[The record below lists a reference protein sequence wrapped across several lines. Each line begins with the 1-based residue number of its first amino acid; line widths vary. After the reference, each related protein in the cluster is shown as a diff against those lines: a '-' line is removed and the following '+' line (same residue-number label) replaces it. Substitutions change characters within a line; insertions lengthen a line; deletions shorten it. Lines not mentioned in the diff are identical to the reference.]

1 MRSADH
7 IRKLF
12 RDARLGIGP
21 EADERVFRDMLG
33 AQQEHA
39 KKPETLIVKGR
50 SIMKS
55 PFAKFAIAAAVV
67 VACVMG
73 LFLWTG
79 TQSSVALADVL
90 ARMHEVR
97 AYVFRCTAT
106 ITGLKAGNTT
116 IDTESHSIIVT
127 SQDHGTKMV
136 METVD
141 PNGTRTMTQEM
152 YMSPQNGTMLA
163 IMPKEKRY
171 IRMEYDESMA
181 ERMRKQNHD
190 PSAIVQLA
198 VGQGY
203 ESLGRVM
210 LDGVAVE
217 KFRSTDPNFLGN
229 VMDRPEVMIYVDV
242 QTQLPV
248 RMEIDARM
256 GEGTRIHT
264 AMHDFQ
270 WDVVVDA
277 AEFNPVIPDDY
288 TPLAGGPLKM
298 PAINEETAIQGLKL
312 CVELTGRYPEKL
324 DMMSL
329 MSQMGLAQNRE
340 NSLFKQL
347 QDENKNLTEDEKIRK
362 LTDILMPIQAIGT
375 FHAMLL
381 ADDKDPAYYGDV
393 VTPEDSDQVLMRWQV
408 SETEYRVIFGSLHVE
423 TVSAEALAE
432 LEKMLP
438 RP

>member
-1 MRSADH
+1 
-7 IRKLF
+7 
-12 RDARLGIGP
+12 
-21 EADERVFRDMLG
+21 
-33 AQQEHA
+33 
-39 KKPETLIVKGR
+39 
-50 SIMKS
+50 MKS

-67 VACVMG
+67 IASVMG
-73 LFLWTG
+73 LLLWTG

-90 ARMHEVR
+90 TRMQEVR
-97 AYVFRCTAT
+97 TYVFHSTT
-106 ITGLKAGNTT
+106 MITGLKAGDTT
-116 IDTESHSIIVT
+116 IDAESHGIIMT

-136 METVD
+136 METVN
-141 PNGTRTMTQEM
+141 PGRAGIMTQEM
-152 YMSPQNGTMLA
+152 YMSPQNGTMLT
-163 IMPKEKRY
+163 IMPQEKKY
-171 IRMEYDESMA
+171 MRMEYDESMA

-190 PSAIVQLA
+190 PSAIVQLV

-210 LDGVAVE
+210 LDGVEVE

-229 VMDRPEVMIYVDV
+229 VMDQPEVMIYVGV

-264 AMHDFQ
+264 VMHNFQ
-270 WDVVVDA
+270 WDVVVDV
-277 AEFNPVIPDDY
+277 AEFSPVIPDDY
-288 TPLAGGPLKM
+288 TPLAGGALKM
-298 PAINEETAIQGLKL
+298 PAMNEETAIQGLKL
-312 CVELTGRYPEKL
+312 CVELTGHYPKKL

-347 QDENKNLTEDEKIRK
+347 RDENKNLTEDEKIRK

-375 FHAMLL
+375 FHAMLV
-381 ADDKDPAYYGDV
+381 ADGKDPAYYGES
-393 VTPEDSDQVLMRWQV
+393 VTPEDADQVLMRWRV
-408 SETEYRVIFGSLHVE
+408 SETEYRVIFGSLHAE
-423 TVSAEALAE
+423 TVSAEVLAE
-432 LEKMLP
+432 LEKALP